1 MVVLA
6 FFLWMLGITVWNVLV
21 RLGTI
26 PFLVGLLI
34 VRLCKFLFCVVGE
47 FFKTIPDYAMCRERV
62 LKEGNLSKS
71 DLPQWLQ
78 EKDIRTR
85 TFLTYLFGPA
95 AIIACMAILW
105 QLPQHPPLDRLMHR
119 GATSVLVFA
128 DFAHDQTCSVSSATR
143 RVAPLKDRKGQDS
156 PKVLIAD
163 LSTWPDIQFSFG
175 ACK

>member
-1 MVVLA
+1 VARYGPKDPDLTPV
-6 FFLWMLGITVWNVLV
+6 FL
-21 RLGTI
+21 RYYS
-26 PFLVGLLI
+26 PGLP
-34 VRLCKFLFCVVGE
+34 FCVVGE
-47 FFKTIPDYAMCRERV
+47 FFKTIPDYAVCRERFLAT
-62 LKEGNLSKS
+62 LKEGNLSES

-78 EKDIRTR
+78 EKDVRIR
-85 TFLTYLFGPA
+85 TFLTYSVGPL
-95 AIIACMAILW
+95 AIIAFMAILW

-128 DFAHDQTCSVSSATR
+128 DFAHDRTCSVSSATR
-143 RVAPLKDRKGQDS
+143 WVAPLKDRKEQDS